1 MILLQR
7 LHAWGSLVKF
17 SHSVFAL
24 PFALVMIVL
33 VSLERPVT
41 FTQVLLL
48 VVCVVA
54 ARTAA
59 MAFNRYV
66 DAEIDARNPRTVR
79 REIPAGVVSKG
90 SALALIVA
98 SSVVFVLGAA
108 GLGTHCLVLSPLVLC
123 VLCGYSL
130 VKRFSWWCHVVLG
143 IALALAPGGVW
154 YALTGEWSW
163 RPVPMMVAVTLW
175 VAGFDILYSC
185 QDAEFDRTNKLRSI
199 PSALGIQGAQWCAC
213 LLHVG
218 ALAFLIMNGFV
229 FPIGMLYWIGVT
241 LFGGL
246 LLSQH
251 VAVMRRGI
259 SCVDQV
265 FFTRNGAASI
275 ALFAC
280 VFLDAALR

>member
-41 FTQVLLL
+41 FAQVLLL

-66 DAEIDARNPRTVR
+66 DAEIDARNPRTAG
-79 REIPAGVVSKG
+79 REIPAGFVSKG

-98 SSVVFVLGAA
+98 SSVVFFLGAA
-108 GLGTHCLVLSPLVLC
+108 GLGTHCLFLSPLVLC

-130 VKRFSWWCHVVLG
+130 VKRFSSWCHVVLG

-163 RPVPMMVAVTLW
+163 RPVPMMVAVTVW
-175 VAGFDILYSC
+175 VAGFDILYGC
-185 QDAEFDRTNKLRSI
+185 QDAEFDRTNKLWSV
-199 PSALGIQGAQWCAC
+199 PSVLGIERALWCAC
-213 LLHVG
+213 LFHVA
-218 ALAFLIMNGFV
+218 ALAFLIVNGFM
-229 FPIGMLYWIGVT
+229 FPVGASYWIGVSI
-241 LFGGL
+241 FGVL

-251 VAVMRRGI
+251 VAVKRRGI

-280 VFLDAALR
+280 VFVDVAVR